1 MDRRPLKVLLVEDDE
16 DDYILVRNMLSEALP
31 SRYHLDWVTTYDTA
45 LEMMKRAEHDV
56 YILDYRLGERNGLE
70 ILKHA
75 VEEGCKVPI
84 IFLTGQGDYEVDMEA
99 MKAGAADYLIKDQIN
114 PPLLERS
121 IRYAIERK
129 RTEEALRE
137 SEKQLKILSSKL
149 LSTQEEE
156 RRRIA
161 GDIHDSISSSLGA
174 LKFNLENT
182 LKQVEQGAAEPESL
196 KGLVSMAQMI
206 IEESRRIMTDLRP
219 SLLDDLGIVSTI
231 GWFCREFQKT
241 YSNIRI
247 DQIADLQEHEIPES
261 LKIVIFRVIQE
272 AFHNIAKYSKAELVA
287 LCIAKKGCDLELTIK
302 DNGVGFEVNSILSRN
317 KGLGLTSMKE
327 RTELSG
333 GSFTIESTKGAGTLI
348 KVSWPIEK

>member
-1 MDRRPLKVLLVEDDE
+1 MDHRQLRVLLIEDDE

-31 SRYHLDWVTTYDTA
+31 SRYRLDWVSTYDAA
-45 LEMMKRAEHDV
+45 LERMKRAEHDV
-56 YILDYRLGERNGLE
+56 YLLDYRLGERNGLE
-70 ILKHA
+70 LLRHA
-75 VEEGCKVPI
+75 IEKSCKVPI
-84 IFLTGQGDYEVDMEA
+84 IFLTGQGDYEVDIEA

-156 RRRIA
+156 RRKIA

-174 LKFNLENT
+174 LKFNLEST
-182 LKQVEQGAAEPESL
+182 LKQAEQGAAEPESFKEL
-196 KGLVSMAQMI
+196 ISMAQMI

-219 SLLDDLGIVSTI
+219 SILDDFGIVSTI
-231 GWFCREFQKT
+231 GWYCREFQKT
-241 YSNIRI
+241 YSNIHI
-247 DQIADLQEHEIPES
+247 DQMANLQEQEVPES

-272 AFHNIAKYSKAELVA
+272 ALHNIAKYSKAELVA

-302 DNGVGFEVNSILSRN
+302 DNGVGFDINSSLSGN

-333 GSFTIESTKGAGTLI
+333 GSFTIESIKGAGTLI
-348 KVSWPIEK
+348 KASWPLAK